1 MIIVINPDRI
11 RKIISDCTTE
21 ADIQATLRA
30 HKIRFS
36 WTTANG
42 ETAFRIP
49 CRKGAVVITR
59 NQSRPATVMTSPA
72 YYYPPIYHS

>member
-1 MIIVINPDRI
+1 MIIAINADRI
-11 RKIISDCTTE
+11 RRIISECTTE

-36 WTTANG
+36 WTTSAG
-42 ETAFRIP
+42 STAIRIP
-49 CRKGAVVITR
+49 CRKGAIVITR
-59 NQSRPATVMTSPA
+59 DHSRPAAVMTAPA